1 MPTAD
6 RSLPRLEA
14 TPDGTRYRDLNGN
27 GVMDPY
33 EDPRR
38 RPEERTEDLL
48 PRLSL
53 EEKVGLL
60 FHTVIETG
68 PDGTLLE
75 TPGAISKSP
84 TSTVVRAK
92 LMNHFNVHGLESA
105 EATARWHNRLQ
116 ELAETTPHGIPVT
129 ISTDPRHG
137 GAQNAGTAWATS
149 FFSLWPEPLGR
160 GALRDPETVRLWAD
174 TVRREYCA
182 VGIRAGLHP
191 GADLATEPRWAR
203 QRECFSQ
210 DPELTAELVGD
221 ALEGL
226 AGAEGEPSVQSTV
239 KHFPGAGPQKD
250 GEDAHFP
257 YGRDQVYPGGR
268 FEDHLLPFRVAID
281 AGAEAIMPY
290 YGRPV
295 GLVRGDEE
303 IETVGFGF
311 NRQILTGLLREE
323 LGYDG
328 VIVSDWELVNDNH
341 VGDQVLPARAWGVEE
356 LTPSQRMARIL
367 EAGADQFGGEE
378 CTDLL
383 LDLVR
388 EGIVSEER
396 ITDSARR
403 LLRVKFR
410 LGLFD
415 DPYVDEAA
423 APSRV
428 GTEEDRRHGHEAQ
441 ARSVVVLHDDG
452 GLLPLRTAGSGDGG
466 RLRCYAEGL
475 PEEVVA
481 ALGEQVADPA
491 EADLALLR
499 IGAPFQPRD
508 DLFLEAWFH
517 QGDLAFPP
525 GLAHRLAR
533 IRAACPLVLDVDL
546 DRAAVLTD
554 IAPVCDA
561 LTGTFGVSGAAWV
574 DALTGRV
581 PAQGRLPLDLPRSMD
596 AGRSAPEDGPGGTAA
611 PLYRCG
617 HGLTPRREHPDARRG

>member
-6 RSLPRLEA
+6 RSLPRLLNAE
-14 TPDGTRYRDLNGN
+14 DGTRYRDLNGN

-33 EDPRR
+33 EDPRLGA
-38 RPEERTEDLL
+38 EERTEDLL
-48 PRLSL
+48 ARLSL

-84 TSTVVRAK
+84 TTAVVVRK
-92 LMNHFNVHGLESA
+92 LMTHFNVHGLESA
-105 EATARWHNRLQ
+105 EAAARWHNRLQ

-137 GAQNAGTAWATS
+137 GAQNAGTSWATS
-149 FFSLWPEPLGR
+149 FFSLWPEPLGL
-160 GALRDPETVRLWAD
+160 GALRDPELVRVWAD
-174 TVRREYCA
+174 TVRREYTA

-191 GADLATEPRWAR
+191 VADLATEPRWAR

-210 DPELTAELVGD
+210 DPELTAELVGA

-226 AGAEGEPSVQSTV
+226 AGEEGEPSVQSTV

-295 GLVRGDEE
+295 GLVRDGEE
-303 IETVGFGF
+303 IEAVGFGF
-311 NRQILTGLLREE
+311 NRQVLTGLLRDE
-323 LGYDG
+323 LGYEG

-341 VGDQVLPARAWGVEE
+341 VGEQVLPARAWGVEE

-378 CTDLL
+378 CTELL
-383 LDLVR
+383 VDLVR
-388 EGIVSEER
+388 EGAVAEER

-415 DPYVDEAA
+415 DPYVDESAA
-423 APSRV
+423 AARV
-428 GTEEDRRHGHEAQ
+428 GAEEDRRRGHEAQ

-452 GLLPLRTAGSGDGG
+452 GLLPLCRTGSGAGG
-466 RLRCYAEGL
+466 RLRLYTEGL
-475 PEEVVA
+475 AEAVVA
-481 ALGEQVADPA
+481 ALGEPVEHPAD
-491 EADLALLR
+491 ADLALLR

-517 QGDLAFPP
+517 QGDLSFPP

-533 IRAACPLVLDVDL
+533 IRAVCPLVLDVDL

-554 IAPVCDA
+554 IARVCDA
-561 LTGTFGVSGAAWV
+561 LTGTFGVPGAAWV
-574 DALTGRV
+574 DAITGRV
-581 PAQGRLPLDLPRSMD
+581 PAGGRLPLDLPRSMD
-596 AGRSAPEDGPGGTAA
+596 AVRAAPEDVPGGTAD
-611 PLYRCG
+611 PLYPFG
-617 HGLTPRREHPDARRG
+617 HGLDLAARPDARG

>member
-6 RSLPRLEA
+6 RSLPHLLTAE
-14 TPDGTRYRDLNGN
+14 DGTRYRDLNGN

-33 EDPRR
+33 EDPRLGA
-38 RPEERTEDLL
+38 EERTEDLL
-48 PRLSL
+48 ARLSL

-84 TSTVVRAK
+84 TTTVVARK
-92 LMNHFNVHGLESA
+92 LMTHFNVHGLESA
-105 EATARWHNRLQ
+105 EAAARWHNRLQ
-116 ELAETTPHGIPVT
+116 QLAETTPHGIPVT

-137 GAQNAGTAWATS
+137 GAQNAGTSWATS
-149 FFSLWPEPLGR
+149 FFSLWPEPLGL
-160 GALRDPETVRLWAD
+160 GALRDPELVRVWAD
-174 TVRREYCA
+174 TVRREYTA

-191 GADLATEPRWAR
+191 VADLATEPRWAR

-210 DPELTAELVGD
+210 DPELTAELVGA

-226 AGAEGEPSVQSTV
+226 AGEEGEPPVQSTV

-295 GLVRGDEE
+295 GLVRDGEE
-303 IETVGFGF
+303 IEAVGFGF
-311 NRQILTGLLREE
+311 NRQVLTGLLRGE
-323 LGYDG
+323 LGYEG

-378 CTDLL
+378 CTELL

-388 EGIVSEER
+388 EGAVAEER

-415 DPYVDEAA
+415 DPYVDESAA
-423 APSRV
+423 AARV
-428 GTEEDRRHGHEAQ
+428 GIEEDRRRGHEAQ

-452 GLLPLRTAGSGDGG
+452 GLLPLRRTGSGAGG
-466 RLRCYAEGL
+466 RLRLYTEGL

-481 ALGEQVADPA
+481 ALGEPVEHPAD
-491 EADLALLR
+491 ADLALLR

-533 IRAACPLVLDVDL
+533 IRAVCPLVLDVDL

-561 LTGTFGVSGAAWV
+561 LTGTFGVSGAAWA
-574 DALTGRV
+574 DAITGRV
-581 PAQGRLPLDLPRSMD
+581 PAAGRLPLDLPRSMD
-596 AGRSAPEDGPGGTAA
+596 AVRAAPEDVPGGTAD
-611 PLYRCG
+611 PLYPFG
-617 HGLTPRREHPDARRG
+617 HGLDLAARPDVHG